1 MKIAAFE
8 YDGEWKL
15 GAVEGGRVADL
26 ERAYALY
33 LHEVRGDAQALDV
46 ARVRIPRDL
55 LTFLRGG
62 ERSME
67 AARQGLEH
75 VSGKEGEGVM
85 GLRNGAIWRSLADI
99 RLLAPLKPESV
110 ICAGPELDPA
120 SGMDL
125 EPHRELYLKSAH
137 TLIGPGEA
145 VLHQPG
151 GADKLLCEVELGVVI
166 GGAGRFLSPAEAEE
180 IVFGYT
186 VFTDVYDAE
195 KLAVGWEGWH
205 FHNLYGEGA
214 SFDTAAPIGPWVV
227 TKEEAGDP
235 AGLEAGLSVNGSERA
250 RFRFG
255 DLQRGVFEFMSYV
268 STFFTL
274 EPGILIAGGSPA
286 GPRFGATPEGYP
298 AILNHPA
305 DVLSPGDTIRSEIA
319 GIGVLEN
326 PVGSE

>member
-1 MKIAAFE
+1 MRIAAFE
-8 YDGEWKL
+8 HDGEWKL
-15 GAVEGGRVADL
+15 GAVEGHRVADL

-33 LHEVRGDAQALDV
+33 LHEVRGDAQAPD
-46 ARVRIPRDL
+46 AAGVRIPRDL
-55 LTFLRGG
+55 LAFLRGG
-62 ERSME
+62 ERSWE

-75 VSGKEGEGVM
+75 VSAKYEVR
-85 GLRNGAIWRSLADI
+85 GLRNGTIWRDLSDV
-99 RLLAPLKPESV
+99 RLLAPLSPETV
-110 ICAGPELDPA
+110 LCAGPDLDPD

-125 EPHRELYLKSAH
+125 EGHREFYLKSAH
-137 TLIGPGEA
+137 TVIGPGEA

-151 GADKLLCEVELGVVI
+151 GADKLLCEAELGIVL
-166 GGAGRFLSPAEAEE
+166 GGSGRHLSPAEAEK

-214 SFDTAAPIGPWVV
+214 SFDTAAPLGPWVV
-227 TKEEAGDP
+227 TKDEVGDP
-235 AGLEAGLSVNGSERA
+235 TTLEVCLSVNGSERA
-250 RFRFG
+250 RYRIG
-255 DLQRGVFEFMSYV
+255 ELQRGVFEFLSYL

-286 GPRFGATPEGYP
+286 GPRFGTSPDGYP
-298 AILNHPA
+298 AILNDPV
-305 DVLSPGDTIRSEIA
+305 DVLSPDDRIRSEIT

-326 PVGSE
+326 PGKRE

>member
-8 YDGEWKL
+8 FDGEWKL
-15 GAVEGGRVADL
+15 GAVEGHCVADL
-26 ERAYALY
+26 ERSYALY
-33 LHEVRGDAQALDV
+33 LHEIRGDAQALDV

-62 ERSME
+62 EPSWE

-75 VSGKEGEGVM
+75 VSSKGDVR
-85 GLRNGAIWRSLADI
+85 GLRNGAIWRDLAEV
-99 RLLAPLKPESV
+99 RLLAPLVPETV
-110 ICAGPELDPA
+110 LCAGPNLDPG

-125 EPHRELYLKSAH
+125 ERHREFYLKSAH
-137 TLIGPGEA
+137 TVIGPQET
-145 VLHQPG
+145 VLHQRG
-151 GADKLLCEVELGVVI
+151 GADKLLCETELGIVL
-166 GGAGRFLSPAEAEE
+166 GGSGRYLSPEEAEG

-227 TKEEAGDP
+227 TKDEVGDP
-235 AGLEAGLSVNGSERA
+235 AALEASLSVNGSERA
-250 RFRFG
+250 RYCIG
-255 DLQRGVFEFMSYV
+255 DLQRGVFEFVSYL

-274 EPGILIAGGSPA
+274 EPGILIASGSPA
-286 GPRFGATPEGYP
+286 GARFGTTPDGLP
-298 AILNHPA
+298 VILNDA
-305 DVLSPGDTIRSEIA
+305 VDVLSPDDRIRSAIT

-326 PVGSE
+326 PVTRE